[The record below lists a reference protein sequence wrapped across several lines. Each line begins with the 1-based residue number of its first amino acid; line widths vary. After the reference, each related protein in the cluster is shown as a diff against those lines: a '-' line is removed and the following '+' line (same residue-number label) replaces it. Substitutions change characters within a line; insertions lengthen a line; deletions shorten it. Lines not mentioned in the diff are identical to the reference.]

1 MVNIAAVDQTVSQQG
16 QFCLLDWLL
25 HTNVIPYAD
34 YEDWRYG
41 RIAHLDQSFTAP
53 EEDIKRIVE
62 QGQSSCMQLKLTHD
76 EQEYFR
82 WDGDHRKPLQ
92 ISADKALHQALGQ
105 RWLPPQDVPQ
115 MDLFMDN
122 SATIAENQVL
132 ALLADRRFSQAQ
144 AALQQLAQLNA
155 AHPKLGGYQ
164 DLTNY
169 GLHIADSTGIDSE
182 TLLPELLGLDQEVT
196 PLAKELLGAQQRDYL
211 AFAWRRI
218 AAQLSAVDVTLADLN
233 AEPRFH
239 RSYAL
244 QQIPDWQGLFD
255 DLSNDVLLYQS
266 PVLLARLAQASLQ
279 CQHSGHYYWLWGVM
293 FERFSDRAEALMVEQ
308 GGLVVQIWD
317 DFLAFDED
325 WPAECFLGFLLIQQP
340 GLIHLYD
347 RLPQASEDLIQLPVN
362 RAVYELVKTRLAE
375 GQEKAA
381 RGNLKKLSP
390 ALFSCYLNKRNWARS
405 KRF

>member
-1 MVNIAAVDQTVSQQG
+1 MVDIATVDQTVSQQG

-25 HTNVIPYAD
+25 QENVIRYAD

-41 RIAHLDQSFTAP
+41 RITHLDQAFNVP
-53 EEDIKRIVE
+53 EDDIKNTVE
-62 QGQSSCMQLKLTHD
+62 QAQKSCAQLKLAHD
-76 EQEYFR
+76 PQDYFR

-92 ISADKALHQALGQ
+92 ISANQELHRALGQ
-105 RWLPPQDVPQ
+105 RWLPPQDIPQ

-132 ALLADRRFSQAQ
+132 ALLADRRFAQAQ
-144 AALQQLAQLNA
+144 VALQQLAQLNST
-155 AHPKLGGYQ
+155 HPKLGGYQ

-169 GLHIADSTGIDSE
+169 GLHIADSTTITGDA
-182 TLLPELLGLDQEVT
+182 LLPELLGLDQEVT

-218 AAQLSAVDVTLADLN
+218 AEHLRDVHVSLAELI

-239 RSYAL
+239 HSYVL

-255 DLSNDVLLYQS
+255 SLADDAHLYQS
-266 PVLLARLAQASLQ
+266 PTLLIRFAQACFH
-279 CQHSGHYYWLWGVM
+279 CQHIGQYYWMWGLM
-293 FERFSDRAEALMVEQ
+293 FERFSEDAEGFLAEYGRFILQE
-308 GGLVVQIWD
+308 WD

-340 GLIHLYD
+340 GLIHLYES
-347 RLPQASEDLIQLPVN
+347 LPQADSGLIQLPVN

-375 GQEKAA
+375 GDEKHA
-381 RGNLKKLSP
+381 RENLKKLSP
-390 ALFSCYLNKRNWARS
+390 SLFSCYLNKRNWARS
-405 KRF
+405 RRF